1 MFLRPTIPV
10 EFINAERINLA
21 VSLLQ
26 DPYRSVKEMYMG
38 RGFESRSYF
47 NRLLKGK
54 KQVRPKAYQ
63 QLLHREM
70 F

>member
-1 MFLRPTIPV
+1 
-10 EFINAERINLA
+10 
-21 VSLLQ
+21 
-26 DPYRSVKEMYMG
+26 MYMG

-54 KQVRPKAYQ
+54 KQVTPKAYQ
-63 QLLHREM
+63 QLLQREM